1 MTRLNTKDHNTT
13 RISLGRL
20 LRSYQNDEIEPE
32 QFRNLIYGLN
42 VMLSYFRHASDL
54 EIERRL
60 EVIEDQLEQQR
71 P

>member
-1 MTRLNTKDHNTT
+1 MN
-13 RISLGRL
+13 L
-20 LRSYQNDEIEPE
+20 L
-32 QFRNLIYGLN
+32 LA
-42 VMLSYFRHASDL
+42 YFKHASDL